1 MPLQPCNAKS
11 DLSASRY
18 SSWWAMRRG
27 GLSTD
32 KVRSKSCLQE
42 RSASPRNALDCVYTA
57 ELNLSRWVQGQHT
70 RSELARD
77 MDVNDN
83 ALFLNKRV
91 ALESIASKLAPTKTS
106 FP

>member
-18 SSWWAMRRG
+18 SLWWAMRRG

-77 MDVNDN
+77 SGQTVTSI
-83 ALFLNKRV
+83 LNVLPSSR
-91 ALESIASKLAPTKTS
+91 ASSLL
-106 FP
+106 